1 MILEINKEQAMIL
14 RDLLSEEARYLDED
28 AIPSEELIDS
38 ELSKKDVNGLKNA
51 LKETNDLLSKVLIVL
66 SKWCKL

>member
-51 LKETNDLLSKVLIVL
+51 LKETVN
-66 SKWCKL
+66 